1 MPRAAVA
8 ESRIV
13 ALVVAGRESV
23 VRNVDIVSGRDC
35 GEGVEERWVVRESGE
50 KGMLSSLRMVVSAA
64 VADCFFS
71 SRVGSLG
78 LDCAWRCT
86 ESLARW
92 GEVVEM

>member
-35 GEGVEERWVVRESGE
+35 GEGG
-50 KGMLSSLRMVVSAA
+50 G
-64 VADCFFS
+64 
-71 SRVGSLG
+71 
-78 LDCAWRCT
+78 
-86 ESLARW
+86 
-92 GEVVEM
+92 GEVGCEGVGGRRGC